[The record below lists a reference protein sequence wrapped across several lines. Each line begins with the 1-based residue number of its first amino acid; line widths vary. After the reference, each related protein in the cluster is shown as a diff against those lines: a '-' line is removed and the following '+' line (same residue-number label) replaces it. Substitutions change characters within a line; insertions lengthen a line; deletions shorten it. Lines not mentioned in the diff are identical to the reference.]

1 MATVTIR
8 FSPAGLEQWA
18 YYQVNRNMQSALLD
32 EVHTMNLEASR
43 SALVD
48 QDAVPCAATAAH
60 EITRPQNMPRAFA
73 IGATVQFTSV
83 LQAIDSSALAGC
95 CFKSQACTA
104 VCGHNP
110 AGKTQLTSRVYKS
123 PGLPGPMHSLNIS
136 KKIGKQ
142 MTLWG
147 VESKRG
153 QLPASIIV
161 SR

>member
-1 MATVTIR
+1 MATVTTQ

-48 QDAVPCAATAAH
+48 QDAAPCAATAAH

-73 IGATVQFTSV
+73 MGATVQFTSV

-110 AGKTQLTSRVYKS
+110 CRKDAIDIKS
-123 PGLPGPMHSLNIS
+123 LQVARTVWPDALSEHIKNNLGN
-136 KKIGKQ
+136 
-142 MTLWG
+142 
-147 VESKRG
+147 R
-153 QLPASIIV
+153 
-161 SR
+161 

>member
-1 MATVTIR
+1 
-8 FSPAGLEQWA
+8 
-18 YYQVNRNMQSALLD
+18 MQSALLD

-48 QDAVPCAATAAH
+48 QDAAPCAATAAH

-73 IGATVQFTSV
+73 MGATVQFTSV

-95 CFKSQACTA
+95 CSRAKHARQYVDTT
-104 VCGHNP
+104 P

-123 PGLPGPMHSLNIS
+123 PGLSGPMHSLNIS
-136 KKIGKQ
+136 K
-142 MTLWG
+142 TTWETDDTVG